1 MFYPDPPTDR
11 ERARTVS
18 AMTQPP
24 PPAPGWHPDPAG
36 AGSRYWDGRNWGPA
50 APPPA
55 AGGLPKKKQSVPK
68 WVIVLAVIAV
78 LIVIGE
84 AGSHSNNSSSTSTS
98 SSTATSAAIAAAP
111 PATTTAPPP
120 LAGIGQEVRDG
131 KLAFVATSIDQSKT
145 AGGDPS
151 IPIETV
157 TAQGE
162 FVNVHLK
169 VSNVGDKAQ
178 SFFASNQK
186 LQIGDKQFSANDTA
200 AMWIGSMT
208 VKINPGNSIQAVVS
222 FDVPPGTS
230 NDAVLTV
237 HDSNSSGGAKIS
249 LQQPTQ

>member
-1 MFYPDPPTDR
+1 
-11 ERARTVS
+11 
-18 AMTQPP
+18 MTQPP
-24 PPAPGWHPDPAG
+24 PPAAGWYLDPSG

-68 WVIVLAVIAV
+68 WVIVVAVIAV
-78 LIVIGE
+78 LIAIGE

-98 SSTATSAAIAAAP
+98 SSTPTN
-111 PATTTAPPP
+111 TAPLR
-120 LAGIGQEVRDG
+120 LAGIGQKVRDG
-131 KLAFVATSIDQSKT
+131 KVVFVATSVDQSKT
-145 AGGDPS
+145 AGDPS
-151 IPIETV
+151 NRIETV

-169 VSNVGDKAQ
+169 VRNVGDQAQ

-222 FDVPPGTS
+222 FDVAPGTS
-230 NDAVLTV
+230 NDGVLTV
-237 HDSNSSGGAKIS
+237 HDSTSSGGAKIS
-249 LQQPTQ
+249 LQQPGNRT